1 MAKTPS
7 DKLYRLVHA
16 LSPAEKRY
24 FRIFIRGKTERNSL
38 YLRLFDILSTLE
50 SFDEDW
56 VKTKLYKSQPPEGKK
71 YSELKSYLYDLIVKS
86 LQAYDE
92 NQSVVY
98 RLNQLLQGVSVLFK
112 RGLYQDCHDLL
123 HKATRLAKQYEHYTQ
138 LLHIIQWEKHLAYTK
153 MDVDFLHKN
162 LAQLIYEEENA
173 LAQIKNTADY
183 RKAFFRVYA
192 TIKREAQHR
201 GDNRILQLQQ
211 IVNQEVFAHSDM
223 AKSHQARVMY
233 YRTLNLYHYA
243 MSDNQAF
250 YESVVTLINLIES
263 QPHFLRE
270 NLADYI
276 AALSNLILSCGLLRK
291 YDEVKLNLAKLRAL
305 TPLTED
311 DRRKIHR
318 QYYSNMFVLCIFS
331 GDFYLGKKEME
342 HCQNE
347 MPQSSADDY
356 ETASFFFQYC
366 VICFGNDDYDG
377 ALHHL
382 NVWLNQPRSV
392 EREDLQS
399 LARILLLIIHYE
411 MNNTVLLE
419 SLLRSATRFLQKKNR
434 LYDLERRLIHF
445 ISELIQTAD
454 NRDKKLIF
462 NKMKGELILHA
473 KNPGVRSLLQT
484 FDLDAWLTS
493 KINGQR
499 FADVVREKWNAEQ

>member
-7 DKLYRLVHA
+7 DKLFRLVHS

-24 FRIFIRGKTERNSL
+24 FRIFIRGKTERDSL
-38 YLRLFDILSTLE
+38 YLRLFDILCATD
-50 SFDEDW
+50 SFEEEW
-56 VKTKLYKSQPPEGKK
+56 IKTKLYKSQPPKGKK

-98 RLNQLLQGVSVLFK
+98 RLNQLLQAVSVLFK

-123 HKATRLAKQYEHYTQ
+123 HKATRLAKQYELHTQ

-162 LAQLIYEEENA
+162 LEQLIYEEENA
-173 LAQIKNTADY
+173 IAHIRNTADY
-183 RKAFFRVYA
+183 RKAFFHVYA

-201 GDNRILQLQQ
+201 GDNKIQQLQQ
-211 IVNQEVFAHSDM
+211 IVNQDVFAHADM

-250 YESVVTLINLIES
+250 YESVVRLVHLLES

-276 AALSNLILSCGLLRK
+276 AALSNLILSCGLMRK
-291 YDEVKLNLAKLRAL
+291 YDEVKANLAKLRSL
-305 TPLTED
+305 SPLTED

-331 GDFYLGKKEME
+331 GDFHLGKKEME
-342 HCQNE
+342 RCQNE
-347 MPQSSADDY
+347 MSQFNADDY
-356 ETASFFFQYC
+356 ETASFFFQFC

-377 ALHHL
+377 PFCSTTCPPLPLTYFLRCFRCTVWERWIRANDSSGSICSSSRKVLHT
-382 NVWLNQPRSV
+382 
-392 EREDLQS
+392 
-399 LARILLLIIHYE
+399 
-411 MNNTVLLE
+411 NT
-419 SLLRSATRFLQKKNR
+419 
-434 LYDLERRLIHF
+434 
-445 ISELIQTAD
+445 
-454 NRDKKLIF
+454 
-462 NKMKGELILHA
+462 
-473 KNPGVRSLLQT
+473 
-484 FDLDAWLTS
+484 
-493 KINGQR
+493 
-499 FADVVREKWNAEQ
+499 